1 MSPAGCPQILESFPR
16 SPRLSTITTQDSWLQ
31 SARDRGIKTPPFIP
45 NDQALDYTSFYHSPA
60 VLAAMRFFAVAS
72 VVFAATLGV
81 FASPVVERQ
90 APQSVAVVLTDLTNT
105 VTPLANQLL
114 YANSGNATQAI
125 LTPIIGDISTA
136 VTVAVSSM
144 NLLVGQPTE
153 VILASVDGTTILTA
167 SEISVLLAVVVN
179 LIFTASSA
187 VLLVVD
193 IAIYSVISALLAAL
207 GEVAFSLLSI
217 VLSLVIGLLA
227 PLLILLAP
235 VLSIISS
242 LGLTTL
248 LSELLGG
255 LL

>member
-1 MSPAGCPQILESFPR
+1 
-16 SPRLSTITTQDSWLQ
+16 
-31 SARDRGIKTPPFIP
+31 
-45 NDQALDYTSFYHSPA
+45 
-60 VLAAMRFFAVAS
+60 MRFFAVAS
-72 VVFAATLGV
+72 LVFAATLGV

-114 YANSGNATQAI
+114 YANSGNATQEI

-167 SEISVLLAVVVN
+167 SEISVLLAVVIN
-179 LIFTASSA
+179 LIFTAAST

-193 IAIYSVISALLAAL
+193 IAIYSIISAL
-207 GEVAFSLLSI
+207 EVAFSLLSI
-217 VLSLVIGLLA
+217 VLGLVVGLLA
-227 PLLILLAP
+227 PLLILIAP